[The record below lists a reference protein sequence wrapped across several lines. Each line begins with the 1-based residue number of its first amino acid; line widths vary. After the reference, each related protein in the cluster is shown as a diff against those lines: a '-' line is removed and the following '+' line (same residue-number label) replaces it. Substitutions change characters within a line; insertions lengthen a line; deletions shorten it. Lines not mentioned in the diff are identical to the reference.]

1 MKIVIHEKKNIC
13 VIIIGLQ
20 FMIITLINQSKAAS
34 MKYNKTVEGTYCNF
48 QQQKEKHQISG
59 LFSCLTN
66 KKHKNYQ
73 ILEAGNY
80 KFMMFFEIRVLPHL
94 KCLHTFNISH
104 KCRHSQ
110 LKHKHHLTRH
120 LEISGRLK
128 CLLQRGTMSS
138 YGLMNSLVAVVQT
151 HCHSLSEW
159 SVTVLRCS
167 TG

>member
-1 MKIVIHEKKNIC
+1 
-13 VIIIGLQ
+13 
-20 FMIITLINQSKAAS
+20 
-34 MKYNKTVEGTYCNF
+34 MKYNKTVEKTYCSSHSRRRSIRFFFIFMFEKQKHINTINSWNF
-48 QQQKEKHQISG
+48 
-59 LFSCLTN
+59 L
-66 KKHKNYQ
+66 
-73 ILEAGNY
+73 
-80 KFMMFFEIRVLPHL
+80 RVLPHL

-151 HCHSLSEW
+151 HCYSLSEG